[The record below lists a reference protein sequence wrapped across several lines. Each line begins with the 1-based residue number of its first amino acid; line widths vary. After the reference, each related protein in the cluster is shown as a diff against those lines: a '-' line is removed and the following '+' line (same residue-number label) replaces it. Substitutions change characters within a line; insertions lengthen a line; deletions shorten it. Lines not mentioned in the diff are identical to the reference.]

1 MSQDIRSLR
10 EEIAAYL
17 GTEKTKILDNFKPE
31 DWKKFQELQLSTKK
45 SYFVKG
51 TPKRLKKFE
60 AYFLF
65 LCAYKK
71 PLYKRYLIEEYKD
84 ILTAPANNSD
94 DLDDVGVDRE
104 LIFLYMHNV
113 EMGVGN
119 TTGWVTITI
128 LNKIANRNR
137 HGNPTVVLS
146 ERDFPAFQ
154 STEELEVIDLGG
166 ASISA
171 QASAIAENI
180 KKSKEQKDRD
190 TNGSNETTST
200 RTKHPDVKPRF

>member
-1 MSQDIRSLR
+1 MEQDAKLLR
-10 EEIAAYL
+10 DEISAYL
-17 GTEKTKILDNFKPE
+17 GTDKTRILDDFSDE
-31 DWKKFQELQLSTKK
+31 DWKKFQNLHINAER

-51 TPKRLKKFE
+51 SPKRLKKFE

-71 PLYKRYLIEEYKD
+71 PLYNKYLVEDYKD
-84 ILTAPANNSD
+84 ILTAPMKANSEEFD
-94 DLDDVGVDRE
+94 EIGADRE

-119 TTGWVTITI
+119 TTNFVTVTI

-137 HGNPTVVLS
+137 QGNVTVILS

-154 STEELEVIDLGG
+154 NTSELNTIDLGG
-166 ASISA
+166 ASVTA
-171 QASAIAENI
+171 QASAIAESI
-180 KKSKEQKDRD
+180 VKKPKDDSTD
-190 TNGSNETTST
+190 TQA
-200 RTKHPDVKPRF
+200 RAKHPNVDVAY

>member
-1 MSQDIRSLR
+1 MSQNIISLR

-31 DWKKFQELQLSTKK
+31 DWKKFQELQLNTKK

-51 TPKRLKKFE
+51 TSKRLKKFE

-84 ILTAPANNSD
+84 ILTAPVNNSD
-94 DLDDVGVDRE
+94 DLDEVGVDRE
-104 LIFLYMHNV
+104 LVFLYMHNV

-137 HGNPTVVLS
+137 HGNSTVVLS

-166 ASISA
+166 ASTSA

-190 TNGSNETTST
+190 TNGSNETTNT
-200 RTKHPDVKPRF
+200 RTKHPDVKPHF